1 MSMYYYYSHRF
12 ILQAVFR
19 SIVTQAAI
27 SEVFINASKQII
39 DYYLLNFRN
48 LRKEKNITQQELA
61 ELLNVSDKAVSR
73 WETGRGFPDIG
84 NLEDVAKTL
93 GVSVAELLK
102 GERFDTQITGNDVA
116 EVSSASFF
124 MARNFVA
131 KKKWMNL
138 AIGFL
143 SGMIIILL
151 VFIHLTSPNP
161 IKNSANALSVET
173 LSDNEIVAVLKDNV
187 AGYKVNDIMDPNTK
201 QKCVS
206 VSCYETIWNRLFGDN
221 SRTIVS
227 LGDKEEVNYVYY
239 YPANEA
245 DQMIWKNDGL
255 NEPNGEII
263 TLPRLIYNYWIIIGI
278 ALSLVGIATC
288 TLFRKKYFFEIIA
301 KITMVP
307 VAFTISAIAILVGR
321 FGTVYSAPYYISGIL
336 LLSII
341 LYVLFLILF
350 TAHKTRYREKSRR
363 ALS

>member
-1 MSMYYYYSHRF
+1 MYYYYSHRF

-102 GERFDTQITGNDVA
+102 GKRFDTQITGNDVA

-151 VFIHLTSPNP
+151 VLIHLTSPNP

-350 TAHKTRYREKSRR
+350 TAHKTKYREKSRR

>member
-1 MSMYYYYSHRF
+1 MNAEKTGEF
-12 ILQAVFR
+12 I
-19 SIVTQAAI
+19 
-27 SEVFINASKQII
+27 
-39 DYYLLNFRN
+39 RN
-48 LRKEKNITQQELA
+48 LRKEKDITQQELA

-84 NLEDVAKTL
+84 NLEDIAKTL

-102 GERFDTQITGNDVA
+102 GERFDTQITGDDVA
-116 EVSSASFF
+116 EVSSASFS
-124 MARNFVA
+124 MARSFVA

-151 VFIHLTSPNP
+151 VFIHLASPNP
-161 IKNSANALSVET
+161 IKNSENALSVET
-173 LSDNEIVAVLKDNV
+173 LSNKEIVAVLKDNV
-187 AGYKVNDIMDPNTK
+187 AGYQVNDIIDPDTK
-201 QKCVS
+201 QKCIS
-206 VSCYETIWNRLFGDN
+206 ITCYETIWNRLFGDN
-221 SRTIVS
+221 NRTIVS

-239 YPANEA
+239 YPADEA

-255 NEPNGEII
+255 SEPSGAVI

-288 TLFRKKYFFEIIA
+288 TLFRKKYFSEMIA
-301 KITMVP
+301 KMTMIP

-321 FGTVYSAPYYISGIL
+321 FGTVYSAPYYLSGIL
-336 LLSII
+336 LLTIM
-341 LYVLFLILF
+341 LYVSFLILF
-350 TAHKTRYREKSRR
+350 TVHKTKCREESSR